1 MGRRVTWAVVVV
13 LLLAAGIWALGI
25 APHANYIASVR
36 GYSRCVADEEEKLRA
51 HPRMAKQIKGATR
64 IQMHAEGRCQA
75 IHREWETMFD
85 PFADT
90 PLGTPNRDLPPRA
103 R

>member
-1 MGRRVTWAVVVV
+1 MTWAAGVMV
-13 LLLAAGIWALGI
+13 LLLAAGIWTRI
-25 APHANYIASVR
+25 ADHANYIASVR
-36 GYSRCVADEEEKLRA
+36 GYVHCVSAEEKKVRA
-51 HPRMAKQIKGATR
+51 HPRMAKEIKGATR

-90 PLGTPNRDLPPRA
+90 PLGTPNRDLPPSA
-103 R
+103 K